1 MESGSRFS
9 LRHAGSGIAALS
21 VRRPVLTIV
30 VNLLIVIAGIAALLA
45 IEVRELPN
53 IDRPVVSVRTAYSG
67 ATPETIDKEV
77 TAIIEGAIARTPG
90 VAAISS
96 RSSSGSSRITVEF
109 SPDTDINVA
118 AADLRDAIGNLRDL
132 PDEADPP
139 TIVKADA
146 DADPIMRV
154 AVTSTDF
161 TIQDLTALAD
171 ERIVD
176 RLAAVEGIA
185 DIHIFGDRDPLVQ
198 IIIDPDRLAARRL
211 SIADLNAALSS
222 VTLDAPAG
230 SMSDANRTLLVRAD
244 ASARSE
250 AEIGNIQINPST
262 RVSDVADVVFG
273 PADRTTALRING
285 RTGLGLGLVRQAGS
299 NTLKIAARVRD
310 VVAELN
316 EALPDHIDLRITSDD
331 AIFIN
336 GAIREVAATLAIA
349 TLIVVAIIFVFLRS
363 ALITLIPAIT
373 VPISLAGTLAAM
385 WLVGFSVNILTLL
398 ALVLATGLVVDD
410 VIVVIENITRRRGL
424 GLASRAA
431 AVLGT
436 DQVFFAVIATTVTLA
451 AVFVPIS
458 FFPGR
463 AGSLFAEF
471 GFVLAFAVTVS
482 SFVALTLAPML
493 ASRVLAR
500 TVSPGRASVL
510 IGRFGTGLAKL
521 YGRILDACLGAPLV
535 VVVVAVGFAA
545 AALVGFRFLPAEL
558 TPLEDRGFIPIFV
571 SAPQATTVDY
581 TDGQIRQIEAA
592 ARPFLESGEATNM
605 FAIAFGRGG
614 GGFMFLT
621 LAPWSERERSQAE
634 ITSDLNARLQ
644 QIPGVQVFARRP
656 NSLGIRGGGR
666 GLQFA
671 VVGDDYE
678 ALADAAGQMS
688 RALEDNPSFS
698 RVRVSYDTTQPQM
711 SIRIDRD
718 RAAEIGLPLA
728 SIAAAVQTLL
738 DGRDLGNFFIGDN
751 PIRIRVRVPSGM
763 IQDANALDGIQL
775 RADSG
780 QMIPLSSIVTFEEI
794 AVAPNLPRQDQLR
807 AVPVTAGL
815 ADGVDLHQAMA
826 IARDLAANIGP
837 SGTSLAFTGEAKEL
851 ETAGRGA
858 GRTFIF
864 ALLVVVLVL
873 AAQFESFA
881 SAIILIATVPFGV
894 AAAVFAILLTG
905 GSLNIYSQIG
915 LVLLV
920 GLMSKNGI
928 LIVEF
933 ANQLRDAG
941 QTVREAIRNAAMIR
955 LRPVVMT
962 MISTVFGG
970 VPLLLLAGAGS
981 EARRAL
987 GWIIVGGLGF
997 ATLAT
1002 LFLTPVVFSLLAP
1015 LSRPRAAESRRLADE
1030 LQAAERDQAGSS

>member
-96 RSSSGSSRITVEF
+96 RSSAGSSRITVEF

-385 WLVGFSVNILTLL
+385 
-398 ALVLATGLVVDD
+398 
-410 VIVVIENITRRRGL
+410 
-424 GLASRAA
+424 
-431 AVLGT
+431 
-436 DQVFFAVIATTVTLA
+436 
-451 AVFVPIS
+451 
-458 FFPGR
+458 
-463 AGSLFAEF
+463 
-471 GFVLAFAVTVS
+471 
-482 SFVALTLAPML
+482 
-493 ASRVLAR
+493 
-500 TVSPGRASVL
+500 
-510 IGRFGTGLAKL
+510 
-521 YGRILDACLGAPLV
+521 
-535 VVVVAVGFAA
+535 
-545 AALVGFRFLPAEL
+545 
-558 TPLEDRGFIPIFV
+558 
-571 SAPQATTVDY
+571 
-581 TDGQIRQIEAA
+581 
-592 ARPFLESGEATNM
+592 
-605 FAIAFGRGG
+605 
-614 GGFMFLT
+614 
-621 LAPWSERERSQAE
+621 
-634 ITSDLNARLQ
+634 
-644 QIPGVQVFARRP
+644 
-656 NSLGIRGGGR
+656 
-666 GLQFA
+666 
-671 VVGDDYE
+671 
-678 ALADAAGQMS
+678 
-688 RALEDNPSFS
+688 
-698 RVRVSYDTTQPQM
+698 
-711 SIRIDRD
+711 
-718 RAAEIGLPLA
+718 
-728 SIAAAVQTLL
+728 
-738 DGRDLGNFFIGDN
+738 
-751 PIRIRVRVPSGM
+751 
-763 IQDANALDGIQL
+763 
-775 RADSG
+775 
-780 QMIPLSSIVTFEEI
+780 
-794 AVAPNLPRQDQLR
+794 
-807 AVPVTAGL
+807 
-815 ADGVDLHQAMA
+815 
-826 IARDLAANIGP
+826 
-837 SGTSLAFTGEAKEL
+837 
-851 ETAGRGA
+851 
-858 GRTFIF
+858 
-864 ALLVVVLVL
+864 
-873 AAQFESFA
+873 
-881 SAIILIATVPFGV
+881 
-894 AAAVFAILLTG
+894 
-905 GSLNIYSQIG
+905 
-915 LVLLV
+915 
-920 GLMSKNGI
+920 
-928 LIVEF
+928 
-933 ANQLRDAG
+933 
-941 QTVREAIRNAAMIR
+941 
-955 LRPVVMT
+955 
-962 MISTVFGG
+962 
-970 VPLLLLAGAGS
+970 
-981 EARRAL
+981 
-987 GWIIVGGLGF
+987 
-997 ATLAT
+997 
-1002 LFLTPVVFSLLAP
+1002 
-1015 LSRPRAAESRRLADE
+1015 
-1030 LQAAERDQAGSS
+1030 

>member
-96 RSSSGSSRITVEF
+96 RSSAGSSRITVEF

-545 AALVGFRFLPAEL
+545 AAVVGFRFLPAEL

-592 ARPFLESGEATNM
+592 ARPFLGSDGETN
-605 FAIAFGRGG
+605 FG
-614 GGFMFLT
+614 
-621 LAPWSERERSQAE
+621 
-634 ITSDLNARLQ
+634 
-644 QIPGVQVFARRP
+644 V
-656 NSLGIRGGGR
+656 
-666 GLQFA
+666 
-671 VVGDDYE
+671 
-678 ALADAAGQMS
+678 
-688 RALEDNPSFS
+688 
-698 RVRVSYDTTQPQM
+698 
-711 SIRIDRD
+711 
-718 RAAEIGLPLA
+718 
-728 SIAAAVQTLL
+728 TLL
-738 DGRDLGNFFIGDN
+738 AA
-751 PIRIRVRVPSGM
+751 PKAAS
-763 IQDANALDGIQL
+763 
-775 RADSG
+775 
-780 QMIPLSSIVTFEEI
+780 LS
-794 AVAPNLPRQDQLR
+794 VAR
-807 AVPVTAGL
+807 
-815 ADGVDLHQAMA
+815 
-826 IARDLAANIGP
+826 
-837 SGTSLAFTGEAKEL
+837 
-851 ETAGRGA
+851 
-858 GRTFIF
+858 
-864 ALLVVVLVL
+864 
-873 AAQFESFA
+873 
-881 SAIILIATVPFGV
+881 
-894 AAAVFAILLTG
+894 
-905 GSLNIYSQIG
+905 
-915 LVLLV
+915 
-920 GLMSKNGI
+920 
-928 LIVEF
+928 
-933 ANQLRDAG
+933 
-941 QTVREAIRNAAMIR
+941 
-955 LRPVVMT
+955 
-962 MISTVFGG
+962 
-970 VPLLLLAGAGS
+970 
-981 EARRAL
+981 
-987 GWIIVGGLGF
+987 
-997 ATLAT
+997 
-1002 LFLTPVVFSLLAP
+1002 
-1015 LSRPRAAESRRLADE
+1015 
-1030 LQAAERDQAGSS
+1030 